1 MVGQLKALEQRKAE
15 LHEKVRDLQERD
27 MQKNDC
33 TTVARKEFDKLLAE
47 NSQLKA
53 EVARKDHSLRI
64 IDAERDQLQAE
75 LDQETE
81 ERHRLQQEIEATRVE
96 ARRAGKDVDQREYAL
111 NDLKTRLSRTES

>member
-1 MVGQLKALEQRKAE
+1 MVAQLKALEQRKAE
-15 LHEKVRDLQERD
+15 LHEKVRDLQERE
-27 MQKNDC
+27 MQKNDS
-33 TTVARKEFDKLLAE
+33 TTVARKEFDKVLAE

-81 ERHRLQQEIEATRVE
+81 ERHRLQQEV
-96 ARRAGKDVDQREYAL
+96 
-111 NDLKTRLSRTES
+111 